1 MKTHLGDGVKVI
13 YRYNLNEY
21 LLSVSNIFSKS
32 TTVVYKHFF
41 SCNDLINIF
50 SLLYLFPKLDI
61 SLANIDLFDFVKTFK
76 VKKIKQNNYCE
87 ELQEQIFFF
96 LNF

>member
-41 SCNDLINIF
+41 
-50 SLLYLFPKLDI
+50 LLLVSPKR
-61 SLANIDLFDFVKTFK
+61 SKHFTMQRNSAN
-76 VKKIKQNNYCE
+76 E
-87 ELQEQIFFF
+87 SQIHCW
-96 LNF
+96 

>member
-1 MKTHLGDGVKVI
+1 MEYTDSKKIEGKMKTHLGDGVKVI

-76 VKKIKQNNYCE
+76 VKKIKQK
-87 ELQEQIFFF
+87 
-96 LNF
+96 